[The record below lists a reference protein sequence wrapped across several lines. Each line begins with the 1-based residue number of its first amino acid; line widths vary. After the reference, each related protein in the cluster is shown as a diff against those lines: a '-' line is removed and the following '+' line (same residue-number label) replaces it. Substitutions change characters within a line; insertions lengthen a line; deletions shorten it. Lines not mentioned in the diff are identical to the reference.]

1 MHKCHNCRFT
11 PCTVAQG
18 VNCCLEC
25 EFHCG
30 SMCELA
36 RQILLK
42 ERENKMKVGAK
53 KETGKNIITVTRAH
67 QFEDGGIAFDMII
80 NGVTIYNNKLVEGEK
95 GTFVSFPSRKGKDGK
110 YYSYVF
116 IKLSADEVAGIV
128 AQIEKL

>member
-1 MHKCHNCRFT
+1 
-11 PCTVAQG
+11 
-18 VNCCLEC
+18 
-25 EFHCG
+25 
-30 SMCELA
+30 
-36 RQILLK
+36 
-42 ERENKMKVGAK
+42 MKVGAK